1 MTDKLAPHTQ
11 TQACAGTDTHRRT
24 RTHTYT
30 RRDPTGAQK
39 HRAMINVPSEKEI
52 ISNKLNYCG
61 SKLKNK
67 DVNEV

>member
-1 MTDKLAPHTQ
+1 MGGGGELLYFIDLKKN
-11 TQACAGTDTHRRT
+11 
-24 RTHTYT
+24 THTY
-30 RRDPTGAQK
+30 PTGAKK